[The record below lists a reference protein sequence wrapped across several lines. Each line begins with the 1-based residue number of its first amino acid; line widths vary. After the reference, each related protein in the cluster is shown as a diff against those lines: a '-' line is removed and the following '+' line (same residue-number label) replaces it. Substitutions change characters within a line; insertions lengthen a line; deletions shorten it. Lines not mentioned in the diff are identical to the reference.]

1 MIFICVYTMCQSL
14 SATPWA
20 VARQAPLSM
29 KFSRQKYR
37 SGLPF
42 PSLEDLPH
50 LGSNLGLPHCRW
62 ILYHLGQ
69 QGSPWAPHTHAR
81 SVYTRVHKH
90 ARLHAAVRVHCAHTH
105 VCVHVCTH
113 AFTPH
118 LGVFFG
124 GFLIQEFFNL
134 PCCKSDPLSSEF

>member
-69 QGSPWAPHTHAR
+69 QGSPWAPHTHTR
-81 SVYTRVHKH
+81 GLYTH
-90 ARLHAAVRVHCAHTH
+90 AYTNM
-105 VCVHVCTH
+105 HVCTRPSLYTVH
-113 AFTPH
+113 TRMFVYMCVHTRLH
-118 LGVFFG
+118 H
-124 GFLIQEFFNL
+124 I
-134 PCCKSDPLSSEF
+134 

>member
-1 MIFICVYTMCQSL
+1 MGT
-14 SATPWA
+14 T
-20 VARQAPLSM
+20 
-29 KFSRQKYR
+29 
-37 SGLPF
+37 
-42 PSLEDLPH
+42 
-50 LGSNLGLPHCRW
+50 
-62 ILYHLGQ
+62 
-69 QGSPWAPHTHAR
+69 HTHAR

-90 ARLHAAVRVHCAHTH
+90 ARLHAAVPVHCAHTH

-134 PCCKSDPLSSEF
+134 PCCKTDPLSSEF